1 MRKSISSPGKTSTYI
16 LPVDTLLFRKEGLRV
31 AAVQNSEAQL
41 LPVTPG
47 RDFGDTI
54 ENPFRSAGQRVR
66 HREPTGFR
74 GE

>member
-1 MRKSISSPGKTSTYI
+1 VKP
-16 LPVDTLLFRKEGLRV
+16 
-31 AAVQNSEAQL
+31 QL

-54 ENPFRSAGQRVR
+54 EILSGLQGSESV

-74 GE
+74 GEWRKLRIAQTTATGGTT